1 MLTKLAVIDNG
12 LGELESRS
20 LHRDILS
27 QGRPPPAGAPQ
38 GAPLETTPVFDR
50 SRRDR
55 APVATTED
63 PCVMGRQSTVT
74 VILSV
79 VMSLRHQRPI
89 PRIAAMH
96 AVTIAGSDE
105 TRASCEH
112 SERGAR
118 KDTPSHMI

>member
-1 MLTKLAVIDNG
+1 M
-12 LGELESRS
+12 
-20 LHRDILS
+20 
-27 QGRPPPAGAPQ
+27 
-38 GAPLETTPVFDR
+38 
-50 SRRDR
+50 
-55 APVATTED
+55 
-63 PCVMGRQSTVT
+63 
-74 VILSV
+74 

-112 SERGAR
+112 SERGTR